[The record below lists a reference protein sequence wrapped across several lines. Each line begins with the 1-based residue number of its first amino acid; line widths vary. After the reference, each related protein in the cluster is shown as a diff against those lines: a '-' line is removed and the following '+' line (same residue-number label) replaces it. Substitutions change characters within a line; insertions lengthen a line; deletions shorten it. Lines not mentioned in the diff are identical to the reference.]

1 MTIGKR
7 WAMALALA
15 LRVGRAACRPR
26 RRRRASSARA
36 ATSSTSSAR
45 PAFNI
50 SDARMVRQISGASCV
65 QGSSW
70 GWDRRG
76 VWVTRGCAGVF
87 EVNDYRPVAAA
98 RVPAATSCAARA
110 ATTSTSSA
118 RSGPRVVSAT
128 LTRQVSRTACVLGR
142 TWGWRSNGIWVSEGC
157 EGEFRIRTDYRPYPP
172 APPPGPGVTVCESH
186 EYRYNFCPTG
196 PIRSAQILEQKSQ
209 APCVQG
215 RSWGWRNDGIWVD
228 NGCEAVFRVRAR

>member
-1 MTIGKR
+1 
-7 WAMALALA
+7 MALALA
-15 LRVGRAACRPR
+15 CVGAVGVPAAQAQTRIQCESRNQQYQFC
-26 RRRRASSARA
+26 
-36 ATSSTSSAR
+36 AT
-45 PAFNI
+45 AFNI
-50 SDARMVRQISGASCV
+50 ADARMVRQISGASCI

-76 VWVTRGCAGVF
+76 IWVTRGCAGVF
-87 EVNDYRPVAAA
+87 EVNDFRPVPPSAPGGDFV
-98 RVPAATSCAARA
+98 RCESRNYQYEFCAV
-110 ATTSTSSA
+110 
-118 RSGPRVVSAT
+118 GPRVISAT

-157 EGEFRIRTDYRPYPP
+157 EGEFRIQTDYRPYPSS
-172 APPPGPGVTVCESH
+172 PPPGPGVTVCESH

-215 RSWGWRNDGIWVD
+215 RTWGWRNDGIWVD
-228 NGCEAVFRVRAR
+228 SGCEAVFRVRAR